1 MGAFLHETMGKDKEI
16 ASLKQE
22 FQVNQ
27 YKTFINTAGENI
39 IATIKMRNIAILDK

>member
-27 YKTFINTAGENI
+27 YKHLYI
-39 IATIKMRNIAILDK
+39 IKAKPES